1 MDFDFQKIATAGVQ
15 VFVAVVGLA
24 AVLGWAIDAE
34 YVQAVS
40 ARIVAAGGAFAALAA
55 VLPGLWNVFKGDA

>member
-1 MDFDFQKIATAGVQ
+1 MDFDFQKLATAAVQ
-15 VFVAVVGLA
+15 VFVAVVGVA

-34 YVQAVS
+34 YVQNVS
-40 ARIVAAGGAFAALAA
+40 DRMVAAGGALAALAA